1 MLTYKE
7 FIDATEKCYLSE
19 DYSTEK
25 DMEVVYS
32 LLKQHNFVAEEK
44 VVKNLLL
51 DYEIVYEEAL
61 DRGRWSE
68 SMQTIV
74 KLNDHYINI
83 YWHRGLTEY
92 QDHWYEKE
100 MCEVVPYTYEKTI
113 TVFEW
118 RNIEHI

>member
-7 FIDATEKCYLSE
+7 FIDAIKKCYHD

-25 DMEVVYS
+25 LATTTYN
-32 LLKQHNFVAEEK
+32 LLKQHNFVAEED
-44 VVKNLLL
+44 VVQDLL
-51 DYEIVYEEAL
+51 DYETAYEEAL

-68 SMQTIV
+68 FMQTII

-113 TVFEW
+113 TVMEW

>member
-7 FIDATEKCYLSE
+7 FIDATEQCYNSD

-25 DMEVVYS
+25 EAEVIYN
-32 LLKQHNFVAEEK
+32 LLKQHDFVAEED
-44 VVKNLLL
+44 VVRDLL
-51 DYEIVYEEAL
+51 DYETAYEEAL

-68 SMQTIV
+68 SMQTII

-113 TVFEW
+113 TVMEW